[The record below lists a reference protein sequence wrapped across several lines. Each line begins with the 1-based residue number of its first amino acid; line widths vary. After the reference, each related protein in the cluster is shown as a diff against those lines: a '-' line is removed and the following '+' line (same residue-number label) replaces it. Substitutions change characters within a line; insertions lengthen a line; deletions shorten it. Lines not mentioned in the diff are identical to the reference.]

1 MQTKI
6 KTISKI
12 SVAFVTLTCLGS
24 VALLLRILSVGY
36 LLNFNRKYFI
46 PFTSKLILKIIEVD
60 IELPK
65 EIEFINKGQY
75 FITFNHNSALD
86 IFVLTALGHT
96 NTIFLLSEKTLKIF
110 PLTIT
115 ALSIGVL
122 YIPQQ
127 HHVERRLSFFKKL
140 EKLAKSK
147 KINIAGSS
155 EGVHDHHHGIDR
167 FNKGVYHF
175 ATACK
180 LDIIPYFITTPK
192 KNDILEGYLSDVNKG
207 LIRIEK
213 LETIDT
219 QNWTLDDLVKNK
231 EATRA
236 VFVNKFNEVY
246 NTELA

>member
-12 SVAFVTLTCLGS
+12 IIAFSTLTFLGS
-24 VALLLRILSVGY
+24 VALLLRIVSFGY

-46 PFTSKLILKIIEVD
+46 PFTSKLIIKIIGVD
-60 IELPK
+60 IQLPK
-65 EIEFINKGQY
+65 KNQFIDKGQY

-86 IFVLTALGHT
+86 IFALTALGHT
-96 NTIFLLSEKTLKIF
+96 NTIFLLSEKTLRII

-115 ALSIGVL
+115 ALSIGIL

-127 HHVERRLSFFKKL
+127 HHVTRRLKFFKKL
-140 EKLAKSK
+140 AKLAKSK
-147 KINIAGSS
+147 KMNIAGSS
-155 EGVHDHHHGIDR
+155 EGVHDHHHGIDK

-180 LDIIPYFITTPK
+180 LDIIPYFITNSKETGPLK
-192 KNDILEGYLSDVNKG
+192 GYYKDISEGSIK
-207 LIRIEK
+207 IEK

-219 QNWTLDDLVKNK
+219 QNWSLDDLEKNK
-231 EATRA
+231 EAVRSI
-236 VFVNKFNEVY
+236 FVKKFNEVH
-246 NTELA
+246 NTEIL

>member
-12 SVAFVTLTCLGS
+12 AVAFVTLTFLGT
-24 VALLLRILSVGY
+24 VALLLRIISFGY
-36 LLNFNRKYFI
+36 LLNFNRKHFI

-65 EIEFINKGQY
+65 EIRFIDKGQY

-86 IFVLTALGHT
+86 IFALTALGHT

-115 ALSIGVL
+115 ALSIGIL

-127 HHVERRLSFFKKL
+127 HNIKRRLKFFKKL

-155 EGVHDHHHGIDR
+155 EGVHDHHHGIDK

-175 ATACK
+175 ATVCK
-180 LDIIPYFITTPK
+180 LNIIPYFITTPK
-192 KNDILEGYLSDVNKG
+192 KTNLLNGYLSDVNKG
-207 LIRIEK
+207 LIKIEK

-219 QNWTLDDLVKNK
+219 QNWTLADLVKNK
-231 EATRA
+231 EAVRA
-236 VFVNKFNEVY
+236 VFVKKFNEEH
-246 NTELA
+246 NTELT

>member
-6 KTISKI
+6 KTISRI
-12 SVAFVTLTCLGS
+12 AVAFVTLTFLGTI
-24 VALLLRILSVGY
+24 ALLLRIISFGH

-60 IELPK
+60 IELPT
-65 EIEFINKGQY
+65 EIKIINKGQF

-96 NTIFLLSEKTLKIF
+96 NTIFLLSEKTLKIV
-110 PLTIT
+110 PITII

-127 HHVERRLSFFKKL
+127 HHINRRLKFFKKL

-147 KINIAGSS
+147 KMNIAGSS
-155 EGVHDHHHGIDR
+155 EGVHDHHHGIDK

-175 ATACK
+175 TTACK

-192 KNDILEGYLSDVNKG
+192 RNTFLNGYLSDVTTG
-207 LIRIEK
+207 LVKIEK

-231 EATRA
+231 EAVRA
-236 VFVNKFNEVY
+236 IYVKKFNEVH
-246 NTELA
+246 NTEIL

>member
-12 SVAFVTLTCLGS
+12 AVAFVTLTFLGT
-24 VALLLRILSVGY
+24 VALLLRIISFGY
-36 LLNFNRKYFI
+36 LLNFNRKHFI

-65 EIEFINKGQY
+65 EIQFIDKEY

-86 IFVLTALGHT
+86 IFALTALGHT

-127 HHVERRLSFFKKL
+127 HNVNRRLKFFKKL
-140 EKLAKSK
+140 ERLAKSK

-155 EGVHDHHHGIDR
+155 EGVHDHHHGIDK

-175 ATACK
+175 ATVCK
-180 LDIIPYFITTPK
+180 LNIIPYFITTPK
-192 KNDILEGYLSDVNKG
+192 KTNLLNGYLNDVNKG
-207 LIRIEK
+207 LIKIEK

-219 QNWTLDDLVKNK
+219 QNWTLADLVKNK
-231 EATRA
+231 EAVRA
-236 VFVNKFNEVY
+236 VFVKKFNEEH
-246 NTELA
+246 NTELT

>member
-12 SVAFVTLTCLGS
+12 TVAFTTLTFLGS
-24 VALLLRILSVGY
+24 VALLLRIISFGY
-36 LLNFNRKYFI
+36 LLNFNRKHFI

-60 IELPK
+60 IDLPK
-65 EIEFINKGQY
+65 EIRFIDDGQY

-96 NTIFLLSEKTLKIF
+96 NTLFLLSEKTLKIV
-110 PLTIT
+110 PLTII

-127 HHVERRLSFFKKL
+127 HHVDRRLKFFKKL

-155 EGVHDHHHGIDR
+155 EGVHDHHHGIDK

-175 ATACK
+175 TTVCK
-180 LDIIPYFITTPK
+180 LNIIPYFITTPK
-192 KNDILEGYLSDVNKG
+192 RNSFLNGYLSDVNKG
-207 LIRIEK
+207 LVKIEK

-231 EATRA
+231 EAVRTL
-236 VFVNKFNEVY
+236 FVNKFNEVY
-246 NTELA
+246 NEGLT

>member
-6 KTISKI
+6 ITISRI
-12 SVAFVTLTCLGS
+12 LVAFTVLTFLGTL
-24 VALLLRILSVGY
+24 ALLLRIISFGH
-36 LLNFNRKYFI
+36 LLNFNRKYFV
-46 PFTSKLILKIIEVD
+46 PFSSKLILKIIEVEV
-60 IELPK
+60 ELPTELK
-65 EIEFINKGQY
+65 FINKGQY

-86 IFVLTALGHT
+86 IFALTALGHT
-96 NTIFLLSEKTLKIF
+96 NTIFLLSEKTLKIV
-110 PLTIT
+110 PITII

-127 HHVERRLSFFKKL
+127 HNINRRLKFFKKL

-147 KINIAGSS
+147 KVNIAGSS
-155 EGVHDHHHGIDR
+155 EGVHDHHHGIDK

-192 KNDILEGYLSDVNKG
+192 KNTILNGYLSDVTKG
-207 LIRIEK
+207 FIQIEK

-219 QNWTLDDLVKNK
+219 QTWTLDDLVKNK
-231 EATRA
+231 EVVRTI
-236 VFVNKFNEVY
+236 FVKKFNEVY
-246 NTELA
+246 NTELT

>member
-6 KTISKI
+6 KTISRI
-12 SVAFVTLTCLGS
+12 AFAFVTLTFLGTI
-24 VALLLRILSVGY
+24 ALLLRIISLGY

-65 EIEFINKGQY
+65 EILFIDKGQY

-127 HHVERRLSFFKKL
+127 HDVNRRLKFFKKL

-155 EGVHDHHHGIDR
+155 EGVQDKRDGIDK

-175 ATACK
+175 ATVCK
-180 LDIIPYFITTPK
+180 LNIIPYFITTPK
-192 KNDILEGYLSDVNKG
+192 KNRLLNGYFSDVNKG
-207 LIRIEK
+207 LIKIEK
-213 LETIDT
+213 LDTIETR
-219 QNWTLDDLVKNK
+219 NWTLDDLVKNK
-231 EATRA
+231 EAARA
-236 VFVNKFNEVY
+236 VFVKKFNIVHK
-246 NTELA
+246 TESL